1 MNHSYCFDETPLGQV
16 TQVTRRYCRT
26 WRLTPFS
33 SSAVRLGDDEN
44 FQNIFLEFQIL
55 VRKNINPRSRVNI
68 LQNILE
74 NILVNCKGVLS
85 FPLSYLHSFVRSY
98 LAS

>member
-1 MNHSYCFDETPLGQV
+1 MIEGLYSSVQV
-16 TQVTRRYCRT
+16 FEY
-26 WRLTPFS
+26 F
-33 SSAVRLGDDEN
+33 GN
-44 FQNIFLEFQIL
+44 FFLETYFICIIL

-98 LAS
+98 LELAS